1 MSFLSR
7 TEQRYLLRLA
17 RSVIEGKLRE
27 GRPEPSPGDAS
38 QALTEKRGCFVTL
51 HSGKALRGCIG
62 TIEPIQPLVEAV
74 AENAVN
80 AAFRDPR
87 FPPMT
92 EKELA
97 GVSLEISVLTVPET
111 VSFASGEELK
121 SLLKPGVH
129 GVILEKGW
137 RKSTFLPQVWEQ
149 LPDPEQFLAHLCQK
163 AGLSADCWRES
174 GLTVKT
180 YEAFYF
186 SEDQDGM

>member
-1 MSFLSR
+1 
-7 TEQRYLLRLA
+7 
-17 RSVIEGKLRE
+17 
-27 GRPEPSPGDAS
+27 
-38 QALTEKRGCFVTL
+38 
-51 HSGKALRGCIG
+51 
-62 TIEPIQPLVEAV
+62 
-74 AENAVN
+74 
-80 AAFRDPR
+80 
-87 FPPMT
+87 MT

-97 GVSLEISVLTVPET
+97 AISLEISVLTVPEAI
-111 VSFASGEELK
+111 SFSGGDELK

-163 AGLSADCWRES
+163 AGLSGDCWREP

-186 SEDQDGM
+186 SEDREDWN